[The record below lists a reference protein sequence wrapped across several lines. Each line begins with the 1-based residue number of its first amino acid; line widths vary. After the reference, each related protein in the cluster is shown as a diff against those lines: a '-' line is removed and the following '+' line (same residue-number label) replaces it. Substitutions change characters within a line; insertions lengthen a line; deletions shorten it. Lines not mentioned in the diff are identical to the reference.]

1 MVVDGQMRE
10 VGADLFFAHCVWMT
24 FSVKEN
30 EAANPAEVSGFGAD
44 AVMLDAQ
51 MPADAVE

>member
-1 MVVDGQMRE
+1 MVVDRQVRE
-10 VGADLFFAHCVWMT
+10 IGPDLFFAHCVWVA
-24 FSVKEN
+24 FIVEED

>member
-1 MVVDGQMRE
+1 VVVDGQMRQ
-10 VGADLFFAHCVWMT
+10 VCADLFFAHFVWMA
-24 FSVKEN
+24 FIVEED
-30 EAANPAEVSGFGAD
+30 EAANPAEVSGFGPN

>member
-10 VGADLFFAHCVWMT
+10 VGADLFFAHCVWMA
-24 FSVKEN
+24 FIVEED
-30 EAANPAEVSGFGAD
+30 EAANPVDVSLFGAD

-51 MPADAVE
+51 MPADTFE